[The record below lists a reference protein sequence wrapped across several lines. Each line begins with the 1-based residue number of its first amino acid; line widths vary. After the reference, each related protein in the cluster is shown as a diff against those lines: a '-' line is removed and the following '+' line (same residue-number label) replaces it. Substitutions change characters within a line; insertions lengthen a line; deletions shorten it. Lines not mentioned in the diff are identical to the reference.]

1 MESITITC
9 PEEGADFAVV
19 EPFNHSDGD
28 SFTVTCP
35 SCQMEIPVVYPN
47 ELSSADATRETMV
60 PYDGEEIVDWE
71 HPSDGP
77 KPYTGSDKEI
87 PFKQYVRVTISGI
100 GGDLY
105 GMEEDVP
112 QEELVLSGE
121 QDRFQIWYTP
131 DHDPDSP
138 EQVAYVV
145 RADLETGV
153 KTKNV
158 YMAASGGPNLYVKN
172 RGVPRDSEKNW
183 TYLDEAECRTR
194 VDQAGLSGEIEQSD
208 TNRYNAFLN
217 HNVQPLVTDDGQL
230 AEELVKE
237 LCRMLIAFQTARVQ

>member
-9 PEEGADFAVV
+9 PAEGIDFAVI
-19 EPFNHSDGD
+19 EPREHSNGE

-35 SCQMEIPVVYPN
+35 SCQMELPVVYPN
-47 ELSSADATRETMV
+47 ESSPEKTTQDPMV
-60 PYDGEEIVDWE
+60 PYGEGEIVDWE

-77 KPYTGSDKEI
+77 KPYSGSDKEI
-87 PFKQYVRVTISGI
+87 PSEQYVRVTVGGI

-105 GMEEDVP
+105 GIKEGTPREE
-112 QEELVLSGE
+112 QVLSGS

-158 YMAASGGPNLYVKN
+158 YMAADGGPNLYVKN

-183 TYLDEAECRTR
+183 TYLDELECRTR
-194 VDQAGLSGEIEQSD
+194 ANQAGMSSEMVQSD
-208 TNRYNAFLN
+208 TNRYNVFLK
-217 HNVQPLVTDDGQL
+217 HDVQPLVTDDDQL

-237 LCRMLIAFQTARVQ
+237 LCRMLIAFQTERVQ

>member
-9 PEEGADFAVV
+9 PAEGVDFVV
-19 EPFNHSDGD
+19 IEPRDNSDGN

-35 SCQMEIPVVYPN
+35 SCQMELPVVYPN
-47 ELSSADATRETMV
+47 ELAPEDTTRETMV
-60 PYDGEEIVDWE
+60 PYDQGEIIDWE

-87 PFKQYVRVTISGI
+87 PFEQYVRVTVGGI

-105 GMEEDVP
+105 GIEEGALPED
-112 QEELVLSGE
+112 QVLSGS

-131 DHDPDSP
+131 DHDPDSN

-158 YMAASGGPNLYVKN
+158 YMAAGGGPNLYVKN

-183 TYLDEAECRTR
+183 TYLDELECRTR
-194 VDQAGLSGEIEQSD
+194 ANQAGLSNEIEQAD
-208 TNRYNAFLN
+208 TNRYHVFLK
-217 HNVQPLVTDDGQL
+217 HDVQPLVTDDDQL
-230 AEELVKE
+230 AEGLVKE
-237 LCRMLIAFQTARVQ
+237 LCRMLIAFQTERVQ